1 MRHTAL
7 ARTKLLGVAL
17 TAALG
22 GALVSH
28 AVWTREAQ
36 AQSATSIS
44 TIYVPADG
52 VVFRSFDGRPI
63 ARLSRDVH
71 GGLLEVYDDHDE
83 ATVRVSSGTFAP
95 LKNSGLAPPAPS
107 RVFTLDDQ
115 DPWLAAPPAPS
126 PRPGA
131 GF

>member
-1 MRHTAL
+1 MRHSAL
-7 ARTKLLGVAL
+7 ERTKLLGVAL

-28 AVWTREAQ
+28 AFWAHEAQ
-36 AQSATSIS
+36 AQGASSIS

-63 ARLSRDVH
+63 ARLSRDAH
-71 GGLLEVYDDHDE
+71 GGLLEVYDEHDE
-83 ATVRVSSGTFAP
+83 ATVRVSSGTFSP
-95 LKNSGLAPPAPS
+95 LKNSGIEATGAS

-115 DPWLAAPPAPS
+115 DPWLAAPPSPG

>member
-7 ARTKLLGVAL
+7 DRTKILGVAL
-17 TAALG
+17 AAALG

-28 AVWTREAQ
+28 TFWAREAQ
-36 AQSATSIS
+36 AQGASSIS

-63 ARLSRDVH
+63 ARLSRDAH

-95 LKNSGLAPPAPS
+95 FKSSGIAPTGAS
-107 RVFTLDDQ
+107 RIFTLDDQ
-115 DPWLAAPPAPS
+115 DPWLAAPPNPA

>member
-7 ARTKLLGVAL
+7 ARTKLVGVAL
-17 TAALG
+17 ASALG

-36 AQSATSIS
+36 AQGTTTIS
-44 TIYVPADG
+44 TIYVPVDG
-52 VVFRSFDGRPI
+52 VIFRSFDGRPI

-95 LKNSGLAPPAPS
+95 LKSSGIAPAASS
-107 RVFTLDDQ
+107 RIFTLDDE
-115 DPWLAAPPAPS
+115 DPWLAAPPAPAI
-126 PRPGA
+126 RPGA

>member
-17 TAALG
+17 AAALG
-22 GALVSH
+22 GAVVSH
-28 AVWTREAQ
+28 AVWTRDAQ
-36 AQSATSIS
+36 AQGASSIS

-95 LKNSGLAPPAPS
+95 LKGSGVAPPGSS

-115 DPWLAAPPAPS
+115 DPWLAAPPAPG

>member
-1 MRHTAL
+1 M
-7 ARTKLLGVAL
+7 KLLGVAL
-17 TAALG
+17 AAALG
-22 GALVSH
+22 GAVVSH
-28 AVWTREAQ
+28 AVWTRDAHAQ
-36 AQSATSIS
+36 GTTSIT

-52 VVFRSFDGRPI
+52 LVFRSLDGRPI

-71 GGLLEVYDDHDE
+71 GGMLEVYDDHDE

-95 LKNSGLAPPAPS
+95 LKSSGMASPS
-107 RVFTLDDQ
+107 SRIFTLDDE
-115 DPWLAAPPAPS
+115 DPWLAAPPAPA